1 MARRVFFSFEYKH
14 DVSRANVVRKSGMT
28 KGIEDA
34 GYIDAAEFEKVK
46 KRGDD
51 AIKAWID
58 DQLKGT
64 TATAVLV
71 GKYTCSSKWVSYE
84 IQASK
89 DRGNGLLG
97 IDISKIKDFDG
108 NTTDRCGEIPA
119 GYPFYRWNNDK
130 GYENLGTWVEDA
142 ATAAGK

>member
-1 MARRVFFSFEYKH
+1 MARRVFFSFEYEH